1 LGFTAVASDVSDP
14 RVVRSLLDNKANSA
28 IKSKDGETA
37 LDWALKFGN
46 PEILRLLGSS
56 PLKRKL
62 AVKPT
67 AYSNGDAAAVVG
79 RAIPLLQKSA
89 NEFFKQ
95 SGCVGCHH
103 QNLSGFAVA
112 AASRK
117 GVSVDEKPIAEQRLI
132 AKSELLRERENVLI
146 ARIHHQPRSAPLAA
160 SRWRLAAAFRSTERS
175 PNPNG
180 PASWTLL
187 WCHSVDQL
195 QSPFL
200 HSETACKTAAPTAP
214 ACPFN

>member
-1 LGFTAVASDVSDP
+1 MISVAVHRSFGRRNVQLLGRRSDVLGFTAVASDVSDP

-79 RAIPLLQKSA
+79 RAMPLLQKSA

-132 AKSELLRERENVLI
+132 AKSELLRERENVLQGFI
-146 ARIHHQPRSAPLAA
+146 ISPEVCRLQRVDGGWPQLSDLPSGHRTPMVPR
-160 SRWRLAAAFRSTERS
+160 R
-175 PNPNG
+175 G
-180 PASWTLL
+180 PFSGAI
-187 WCHSVDQL
+187 V
-195 QSPFL
+195 
-200 HSETACKTAAPTAP
+200 
-214 ACPFN
+214 